1 MEFDYPAIIE
11 CLLFVSGEPV
21 PAERLAEM
29 LTLQVD
35 AIPGLI
41 DQLNEKLDGRGLQV
55 TGLAGGY
62 CLTTR
67 FEYAEWVERFLQPD
81 PERLSVQALE
91 TLAII
96 AYRQPLTR
104 PEIDS
109 IRGVNSSGMV
119 GSLIERGLVRIAGR
133 KDAPGRPFLLE
144 TTPEFLSAFGLKEL
158 TQLPSLEALED
169 AGGKF
174 PRLSQPLSPAT
185 PNPLRQIA
193 DGNFEDVFKDA
204 DEVTEEGG
212 SVEDAGSTES
222 AESTEGAAS
231 VAEVVE
237 PEEAVVVA
245 EEGVESPAETD
256 GGEDEA
262 AEEPMALDEWPVEEK
277 IAEAEAPVESDNQR
291 DEEGDAP
298 SV

>member
-21 PAERLAEM
+21 PAEQLAEV
-29 LTLQVD
+29 LSLQAEAVP
-35 AIPGLI
+35 ALI

-67 FEYAEWVERFLQPD
+67 SEYAEWVERFLQPD

-158 TQLPSLEALED
+158 GQLPTLEALEGAD
-169 AGGKF
+169 GKF
-174 PRLSQPLSPAT
+174 PRLSLPRSPAT

-193 DGNFEDVFKDA
+193 DG
-204 DEVTEEGG
+204 G
-212 SVEDAGSTES
+212 
-222 AESTEGAAS
+222 TEGAEATEGDLAEADVVVQEA
-231 VAEVVE
+231 VAEPAAAPVV
-237 PEEAVVVA
+237 
-245 EEGVESPAETD
+245 
-256 GGEDEA
+256 
-262 AEEPMALDEWPVEEK
+262 EPMALDEWPVADE
-277 IAEAEAPVESDNQR
+277 IAEADVSAESDNQR

>member
-1 MEFDYPAIIE
+1 MESDYPAIIE

-29 LTLQVD
+29 LGLQAE

-104 PEIDS
+104 PEIDA

-158 TQLPSLEALED
+158 AQLPSLEVMEG
-169 AGGKF
+169 AGGKL
-174 PRLSQPLSPAT
+174 PRFALPRSPAT

-193 DGNFEDVFKDA
+193 DGDVGEA
-204 DEVTEEGG
+204 DGDVGDVG
-212 SVEDAGSTES
+212 ES
-222 AESTEGAAS
+222 DQ
-231 VAEVVE
+231 E
-237 PEEAVVVA
+237 PETLNGELVA
-245 EEGVESPAETD
+245 EE
-256 GGEDEA
+256 
-262 AEEPMALDEWPVEEK
+262 
-277 IAEAEAPVESDNQR
+277 IAEAQPSPEADNQR

>member
-1 MEFDYPAIIE
+1 VAWPGASRLFDYTHMELDYPAIIE

-21 PAERLAEM
+21 PAERLAEV
-29 LTLQVD
+29 LDLQED

-41 DQLNEKLDGRGLQV
+41 DQLNAQLEGRGLQV

-67 FEYAEWVERFLQPD
+67 LEHADWVERFLQPD

-158 TQLPSLEALED
+158 TQLPSLEAIEGS
-169 AGGKF
+169 GGKL
-174 PRLSQPLSPAT
+174 PRLSQPISPAT
-185 PNPLRQIA
+185 PNPLRQVA
-193 DGNFEDVFKDA
+193 DGVA
-204 DEVTEEGG
+204 TGDE
-212 SVEDAGSTES
+212 
-222 AESTEGAAS
+222 
-231 VAEVVE
+231 AEVPSGV
-237 PEEAVVVA
+237 EEAVGGTAGAGDA
-245 EEGVESPAETD
+245 EEQSGPEPEPPSAEPAGDDMAETQPSP
-256 GGEDEA
+256 EA
-262 AEEPMALDEWPVEEK
+262 DT
-277 IAEAEAPVESDNQR
+277 QR

>member
-21 PAERLAEM
+21 SAERLAEV
-29 LTLQVD
+29 LALQPE

-41 DQLNEKLDGRGLQV
+41 DQLNEKLKGRGLQV

-104 PEIDS
+104 PEIDA

-144 TTPEFLSAFGLKEL
+144 TTPAFLSAFGLKEL
-158 TQLPSLEALED
+158 AQLPSLEALED

-185 PNPLRQIA
+185 PNPLRRIA
-193 DGNFEDVFKDA
+193 DGDA
-204 DEVTEEGG
+204 DGIEEADEEETEAPGAEL
-212 SVEDAGSTES
+212 VEE
-222 AESTEGAAS
+222 
-231 VAEVVE
+231 EVVE
-237 PEEAVVVA
+237 AQPSPE
-245 EEGVESPAETD
+245 T
-256 GGEDEA
+256 
-262 AEEPMALDEWPVEEK
+262 
-277 IAEAEAPVESDNQR
+277 DNQR